1 MDVVAVAA
9 SNETQTMKTLVQ
21 GITFS
26 TAMLAFCGLLA
37 WIESTPMTD
46 AAVHQFADAFTGMVN
61 LLGL

>member
-1 MDVVAVAA
+1 
-9 SNETQTMKTLVQ
+9 MKTLVQ

-26 TAMLAFCGLLA
+26 TAVLAFCGLLA

-46 AAVHQFADAFTGMVN
+46 AAVHQFADAFTAACN